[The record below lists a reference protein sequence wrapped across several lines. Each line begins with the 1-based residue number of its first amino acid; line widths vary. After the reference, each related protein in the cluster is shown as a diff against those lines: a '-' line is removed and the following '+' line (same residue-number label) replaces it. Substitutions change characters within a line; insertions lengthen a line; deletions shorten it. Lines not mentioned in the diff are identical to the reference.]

1 MKIDLPH
8 ILIVDD
14 DKRILELINDYLTK
28 NNFNQTKITI
38 LKLHLMIRVCD
49 CLLSLQ

>member
-28 NNFNQTKITI
+28 NNFRVSTASNA
-38 LKLHLMIRVCD
+38 LKAR
-49 CLLSLQ
+49 